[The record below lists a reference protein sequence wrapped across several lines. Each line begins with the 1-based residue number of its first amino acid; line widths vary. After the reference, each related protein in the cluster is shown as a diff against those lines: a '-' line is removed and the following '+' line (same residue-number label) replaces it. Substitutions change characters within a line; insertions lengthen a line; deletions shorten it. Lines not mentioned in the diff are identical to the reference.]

1 MPDAR
6 DYSLTTIKTLF
17 ALSGNACDMDE
28 CHEAL
33 THPDWGEVHARIS
46 HICAAEPGGPRYDPD
61 MTDDER
67 RSFHNLMLF
76 CAGVREP
83 RRQVAPTRLPRRCAA
98 RDEGAARGAIRE
110 QAALGER

>member
-17 ALSGNACDMDE
+17 AALEENVCYMDE

-33 THPDWGEVHARIS
+33 THPDWGQVVRLRIS
-46 HICAAEPGGPRYDPD
+46 HICVAEPGGPRYDPD

-76 CAGVREP
+76 CAGRES
-83 RRQVAPTRLPRRCAA
+83 RAAQVAPTRLPRRCAA
-98 RDEGAARGAIRE
+98 RDEGAARGAIR
-110 QAALGER
+110 